1 MRHLLLLS
9 SLCLTLAGGRAYWVQ
24 EAQTSAPALDEPT
37 VLELFDPTPAPRN
50 TPAAAEA
57 FRTPTVREP
66 ARPEP
71 TDSDVVV
78 TLAHLR
84 SRHTGLSKAEL
95 APLAELIVS
104 EARRNRIEPALALAV
119 IRVESGC
126 FNYAVSSV
134 GAMGLMQL
142 MPSTGE
148 ELARRLG
155 LDWRGDD
162 SLFDP
167 RINVRL
173 GIAYLKQLSDRYGS
187 TNTALAAYN
196 WGPGR
201 IDRRIRRGQ
210 SVPKL
215 YATQVMKHL
224 PPSSTRTS

>member
-1 MRHLLLLS
+1 
-9 SLCLTLAGGRAYWVQ
+9 
-24 EAQTSAPALDEPT
+24 
-37 VLELFDPTPAPRN
+37 
-50 TPAAAEA
+50 
-57 FRTPTVREP
+57 
-66 ARPEP
+66 
-71 TDSDVVV
+71 
-78 TLAHLR
+78 
-84 SRHTGLSKAEL
+84 
-95 APLAELIVS
+95 
-104 EARRNRIEPALALAV
+104 
-119 IRVESGC
+119 
-126 FNYAVSSV
+126 
-134 GAMGLMQL
+134 MGLMQL

-215 YATQVMKHL
+215 YATQVMKRL
-224 PPSSTRTS
+224 PPSSTRAS